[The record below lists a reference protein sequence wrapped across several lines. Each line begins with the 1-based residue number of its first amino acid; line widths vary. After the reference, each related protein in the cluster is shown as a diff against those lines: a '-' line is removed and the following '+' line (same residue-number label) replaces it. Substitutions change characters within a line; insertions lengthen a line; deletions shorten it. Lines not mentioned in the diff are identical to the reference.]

1 MSLIDML
8 IRHEGLRLKVYDD
21 ANGSPLIP
29 GYTLKGHATIGVGR
43 NVEHVGITKEEALDL
58 LMNDIRRCEKE
69 AVAAFPWYIDLDST
83 RKDVIISM
91 VFNLGLT
98 RLMGFRKMIKAME
111 DKNYE
116 EAADQMLDSVW
127 AEQVGKRAEELSRMM
142 RLGKY
147 LTKEEE
153 V

>member
-1 MSLIDML
+1 ML
-8 IRHEGLRLKVYDD
+8 IRHEGMKLK
-21 ANGSPLIP
+21 A
-29 GYTLKGHATIGVGR
+29 YTCPAGKITIGCGR
-43 NVEHVGITKEEALDL
+43 NLEDVGITKEEALDL

-69 AVAAFPWYIDLDST
+69 AVGAFPWYIDLDSA

-98 RLMGFRKMIKAME
+98 RLLTFRKMIKAME
-111 DKNYE
+111 EKNYE
-116 EAADQMLDSVW
+116 EASAQMLNSLW
-127 AEQVGKRAEELSRMM
+127 AEQVGKRAHELSEIM

-153 V
+153 A